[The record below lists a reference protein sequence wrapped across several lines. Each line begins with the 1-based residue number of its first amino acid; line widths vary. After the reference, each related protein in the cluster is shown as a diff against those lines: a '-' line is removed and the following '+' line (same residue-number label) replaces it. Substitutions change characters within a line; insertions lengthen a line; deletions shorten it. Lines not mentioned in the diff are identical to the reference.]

1 MSTHHIFLPHSSA
14 KLRALNRSSVNPRI
28 HGRGAP
34 SFLLDG
40 GIGGQSSYH
49 SIEDYI
55 NTTGRDPYNNKISR
69 SQVIPAQT
77 SGTGLAD
84 KIAAKLS
91 KLSLDKP
98 KKAKKKNIVM
108 SF

>member
-1 MSTHHIFLPHSSA
+1 MNRHSA
-14 KLRALNRSSVNPRI
+14 TARI
-28 HGRGAP
+28 HGGGAP

-40 GIGGQSSYH
+40 GIGGQSSYY
-49 SIEDYI
+49 SLDNYIE
-55 NTTGRDPYNNKISR
+55 TTGRDPYNNKMMR
-69 SQVIPAQT
+69 PQTIPALK

-84 KIAAKLS
+84 KIASKLS

>member
-1 MSTHHIFLPHSSA
+1 MSTQHIFLPHSSA
-14 KLRALNRSSVNPRI
+14 KLRAMNRHSVSARI

-40 GIGGQSSYH
+40 GIGGQSSYQ
-49 SIEDYI
+49 SVDDYMNI
-55 NTTGRDPYNNKISR
+55 TGRDPYNNKMSR
-69 SQVIPAQT
+69 PQLIPALK

-84 KIAAKLS
+84 KIASKLS

-98 KKAKKKNIVM
+98 NKPKKKNIVM

>member
-1 MSTHHIFLPHSSA
+1 MATHHIFLPHSSA
-14 KLRALNRSSVNPRI
+14 KLRALNRASVNPRI
-28 HGRGAP
+28 HGKGAP
-34 SFLLDG
+34 TFLLDG
-40 GIGGQSSYH
+40 GIGGQSSYQ
-49 SIEDYI
+49 SVEDYMNI
-55 NTTGRDPYNNKISR
+55 TGRDPYNNKMSR
-69 SQVIPAQT
+69 PQTVPALK

-84 KIAAKLS
+84 KIASKLS

>member
-1 MSTHHIFLPHSSA
+1 MSSQHIFLPHSSA
-14 KLRALNRSSVNPRI
+14 KLRAMNRHSVSARI
-28 HGRGAP
+28 HGGGAP

-40 GIGGQSSYH
+40 GIGGQSSYQ
-49 SIEDYI
+49 SVDDYMNI
-55 NTTGRDPYNNKISR
+55 TGRDPYNNKISR
-69 SQVIPAQT
+69 PQVIPALK

-84 KIAAKLS
+84 KIASKLS

-98 KKAKKKNIVM
+98 NKPKKKNIVM

>member
-1 MSTHHIFLPHSSA
+1 MSTQHIFLPHSSA
-14 KLRALNRSSVNPRI
+14 KLRAINRVAVNPRI

-40 GIGGQSSYH
+40 GIGGQSSYT
-49 SIEDYI
+49 SVEDYM
-55 NTTGRDPYNNKISR
+55 NTTGRDPYTNTMKR
-69 SQVIPAQT
+69 PQVIPALK
-77 SGTGLAD
+77 SGSGLAD
-84 KIAAKLS
+84 KIASKLS

-98 KKAKKKNIVM
+98 NKPKKKNIVM